1 MSLPPLQYVTS
12 GDGVRIA
19 YFSLGNGTPIV
30 FASNIFGDAH
40 YYYSL
45 DWQHVRGVTDKLVA
59 LGWRV
64 IRHDVRGMGSSDRDV
79 EDVSLDARVRDLE
92 AVVERLGLER
102 FALAGVDLGAAT
114 AMAYAALHP
123 ARVTHLVL
131 LSPWASGVRM
141 FSIPDLRVVAATT
154 ARDDREWTVFANM
167 LGSVATAFGAGD
179 HGRQVA
185 DAIRRST
192 SPQGLAAYYKASEA
206 IELTSLLPQVAAP
219 TLVIHEPAFPF
230 GSFDLCREVAA
241 AIPNAYMVIVG
252 DKSIAGHVHDG
263 HVEAIDQFLRS
274 GTANSSTVARP
285 AARPV
290 ASEGTDTPQL
300 TSREIQVIRHVAAGS
315 TNKEIA
321 ADLAIAVS
329 TVERH
334 LVNIYTKIGAR
345 GRADAIGYALRHDL
359 DLPPK

>member
-1 MSLPPLQYVTS
+1 
-12 GDGVRIA
+12 
-19 YFSLGNGTPIV
+19 
-30 FASNIFGDAH
+30 
-40 YYYSL
+40 
-45 DWQHVRGVTDKLVA
+45 
-59 LGWRV
+59 
-64 IRHDVRGMGSSDRDV
+64 
-79 EDVSLDARVRDLE
+79 
-92 AVVERLGLER
+92 
-102 FALAGVDLGAAT
+102 
-114 AMAYAALHP
+114 
-123 ARVTHLVL
+123 
-131 LSPWASGVRM
+131 
-141 FSIPDLRVVAATT
+141 
-154 ARDDREWTVFANM
+154 
-167 LGSVATAFGAGD
+167 
-179 HGRQVA
+179 
-185 DAIRRST
+185 
-192 SPQGLAAYYKASEA
+192 
-206 IELTSLLPQVAAP
+206 
-219 TLVIHEPAFPF
+219 LVIHEPAFPF

>member
-114 AMAYAALHP
+114 AMAYTVLHP
-123 ARVTHLVL
+123 ERVTHLVL

-154 ARDDREWTVFANM
+154 ARDDREWTVFANL

-192 SPQGLAAYYKASEA
+192 SPQGLAAYYKTSEA
-206 IELTSLLPQVAAP
+206 IELMSLLPQVAAP

-241 AIPNAYMVIVG
+241 AIRMPTWSSWG
-252 DKSIAGHVHDG
+252 TS
-263 HVEAIDQFLRS
+263 QLR
-274 GTANSSTVARP
+274 GTYTTATSRRLISSCGRARP
-285 AARPV
+285 ARPPSLGQRPV
-290 ASEGTDTPQL
+290 R
-300 TSREIQVIRHVAAGS
+300 SRA
-315 TNKEIA
+315 K
-321 ADLAIAVS
+321 
-329 TVERH
+329 
-334 LVNIYTKIGAR
+334 AR
-345 GRADAIGYALRHDL
+345 AHHNLRRAKSR
-359 DLPPK
+359 